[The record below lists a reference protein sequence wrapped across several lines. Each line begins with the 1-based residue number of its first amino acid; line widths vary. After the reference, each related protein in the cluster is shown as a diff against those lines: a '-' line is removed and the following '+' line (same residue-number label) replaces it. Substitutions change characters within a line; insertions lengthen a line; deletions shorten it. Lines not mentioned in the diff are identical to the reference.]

1 MSEEPKYINK
11 TYIKKKDFEN
21 GGSVLN
27 CAFDIEELQNLAV
40 DGWVNFTICERR
52 EPSENG
58 KTHYAKLDT
67 YKKSKLADEDLPF

>member
-1 MSEEPKYINK
+1 MSETIYIDK
-11 TYIKKKDFEN
+11 CYIKKKDFDN

-27 CAFDIEELQNLAV
+27 CAFGIEELQKIAKN
-40 DGWVNFTICERR
+40 GWVNLTICERR

-67 YKKSKLADEDLPF
+67 YKKDEEADDDLPF